1 MAILNF
7 RAARLSGVCQS
18 ASPPRLATD
27 RAIAPNPITPIRVQD
42 DAIARHQGIENALS
56 MALHYL
62 RTSDTTEGLQ
72 AAAEKVMRASA
83 LLNQACAQQSIAGG
97 V

>member
-7 RAARLSGVCQS
+7 KTARPSGVCQI
-18 ASPPRLATD
+18 ASTQRPAGPLHIPA
-27 RAIAPNPITPIRVQD
+27 IRVQAD
-42 DAIARHQGIENALS
+42 PIAQHQGIENALS

-62 RTSDTTEGLQ
+62 RTNDTAEGLQ
-72 AAAEKVMRASA
+72 AAADKVMRASA

>member
-1 MAILNF
+1 
-7 RAARLSGVCQS
+7 
-18 ASPPRLATD
+18 
-27 RAIAPNPITPIRVQD
+27 
-42 DAIARHQGIENALS
+42 

-62 RTSDTTEGLQ
+62 RTNDTTEGLQ
-72 AAAEKVMRASA
+72 AAADKVMRASA